1 MSNNKYIK
9 KEEQKFSQKKRKR
22 FRFPKRE
29 GRSASSQNLV
39 QIMNG
44 EFLTKEF
51 FINNMAYIFFVFLLL
66 IVILWKGYY
75 VNQLNADIRK
85 MEETLGQISAD
96 YVEAK
101 AKLEEETR
109 RTMLIEKLEPLGLVE
124 TINPTKVIRKSNS
137 NKK

>member
-1 MSNNKYIK
+1 MSNNKYIE
-9 KEEQKFSQKKRKR
+9 KEEQKFSKKKRKR
-22 FRFPKRE
+22 MSFPKKE
-29 GRSASSQNLV
+29 GRSTSSQNLV

-51 FINNMAYIFFVFLLL
+51 FINNLAYIFFVFLLL
-66 IVILWKGYY
+66 VVILWKGYY
-75 VNQLNADIRK
+75 VNQLNSDIRK

-96 YVEAK
+96 FVEAK

-109 RTMLIEKLEPLGLVE
+109 RTILIEKLKPLGLVE

-137 NKK
+137 KKK